1 MINLHFFFI
10 IHFTL
15 LYFRIYSFYFIL
27 FPDHYTDHS
36 INRGLIIEKKGI
48 TMTNKR
54 TNKFFFLLLMMRRW
68 ISIFIKTT
76 SNKNS
81 EKKLDAKKK
90 KLQNPNPAKVMRCNS
105 GRLGAYSRIHQQ
117 QQQQQRLNGIIHF
130 ILNFYFPIRFLFAPI
145 IKLNRIC
152 NRKKQKK
159 KINYV
164 DVCEPW

>member
-1 MINLHFFFI
+1 M
-10 IHFTL
+10 
-15 LYFRIYSFYFIL
+15 
-27 FPDHYTDHS
+27 
-36 INRGLIIEKKGI
+36 
-48 TMTNKR
+48 
-54 TNKFFFLLLMMRRW
+54 LMMRRW

-117 QQQQQRLNGIIHF
+117 QQQQWLNGIIHF

-159 KINYV
+159 KLIMSTCVSHDNTTATTAATYLTDSYLMMANLWNRLV
-164 DVCEPW
+164 R